1 MKNKTVLVV
10 LGIDSHLPRIKKC
23 ISTLEAVYDDH
34 QGLDIAIA
42 TYGPKALPPS
52 KKLKVYCADKGFYYY
67 DAERQHYFKRDKKLE
82 FYPHPTHELTA
93 NLGMSKHFYDMGYE
107 EVYLLHND
115 MLIVRDFLPIFRS
128 MQKGDWSV
136 VAPTLV
142 KEEEKTYTTLEAIK
156 SVPPLKRTRELMKV
170 RVTQTVLTFNKN
182 LVNKIFDKYKNEE
195 TMYKKYL
202 YKYSSYGDF
211 ALVQLFDNFLGFEVS
226 VIPPDITTAIDLSW
240 TWCTKERILQEKN
253 ITHLHGE
260 SVINKFGSQIFDL
273 IEKTNNEE

>member
-1 MKNKTVLVV
+1 
-10 LGIDSHLPRIKKC
+10 
-23 ISTLEAVYDDH
+23 
-34 QGLDIAIA
+34 
-42 TYGPKALPPS
+42 
-52 KKLKVYCADKGFYYY
+52 
-67 DAERQHYFKRDKKLE
+67 
-82 FYPHPTHELTA
+82 
-93 NLGMSKHFYDMGYE
+93 
-107 EVYLLHND
+107 LLHND